1 MQVVANYEIKSECS
15 VLADDLRL
23 QIKHPQGLYRALIK
37 NIPRSDYSTP
47 FLLSLHLYFD
57 TPDLDEA
64 KEIAE
69 ERLADCLNMLA
80 FTSGSAFSR
89 HRIRQ
94 IVDCT
99 PDSGMRDIR
108 FWGDAIDHEDPQPFL
123 DEHTTKA
130 IERLSEFQ
138 IPPAIRR
145 AMRWYRLG
153 INAVMPSDQF
163 QYFWFAL
170 EIIAEFQKGEEKVP
184 SNCPHCNSHLFCESC
199 DTHPVHKRYQK
210 QAIQALLTTV
220 DKECD
225 DAIFRRLDKTRN
237 GLMHGKTMKEIEGD
251 QPEEQKHIVDTLG
264 NLVWK
269 ALIYQFPHEWFDG
282 SISMGMPSKYVHHK
296 LHGIAHIQTIVPK
309 DAEGNLDLSFSGTKM
324 EMVTNGPPQSAMPSL
339 MAMTDDQYASLTKL
353 SYEKGEHQDMC
364 RRIIERVEGK
374 KDGRVACIVL
384 ATDLAR
390 IKKAVNGGETGNWQD
405 LFREIISGERA

>member
-15 VLADDLRL
+15 VVEDDLRL
-23 QIKHPQGLYRALIK
+23 QIKHPQGLFRALIK
-37 NIPRSDYSTP
+37 NIPRPDYSTP

-57 TPDLDEA
+57 APDLDGA
-64 KEIAE
+64 KELAE

-80 FTSGSAFSR
+80 FASGSAFTR

-108 FWGDAIDHEDPQPFL
+108 FWGEAIDHEDPQPFL
-123 DEHTTKA
+123 NEDTTKA

-138 IPPAIRR
+138 LPPAIRR

-153 INAVMPSDQF
+153 INATVPSDQF

-184 SNCPHCNSHLFCESC
+184 SNCSHCNSPLFCESC
-199 DTHPVHKRYQK
+199 NTHPVHKRYQK
-210 QAIQALLTTV
+210 QAIQALLAAV
-220 DKECD
+220 DKEFD
-225 DAIFRRLDKTRN
+225 EAMFKRLDKTRN
-237 GLMHGKTMKEIEGD
+237 GLMHGSTMKEIEGD
-251 QPEEQKHIVDTLG
+251 QPEGDKHIVDILG

-269 ALIYQFPHEWFDG
+269 ALVHQFPHEWFDG
-282 SISMGMPSKYVHHK
+282 SIHMGMPSTYVHRK
-296 LHGIAHIQTIVPK
+296 FHGIAHIQTIVPK

-324 EMVTNGPPQSAMPSL
+324 EMVANGPPQSALPKL
-339 MAMTDDQYASLTKL
+339 MVMSDDQYARLTKL
-353 SYEKGEHQDMC
+353 TYEKGDHQEMC
-364 RRIIERVEGK
+364 RRIIERVRGK
-374 KDGRVACIVL
+374 KNGRVACIVM
-384 ATDLAR
+384 ATDLVR
-390 IKKAVNGGETGNWQD
+390 IRKAVDGGETGAWQD
-405 LFREIISGERA
+405 LFREILSGGKV

>member
-15 VLADDLRL
+15 VVADDLRL

-37 NIPRSDYSTP
+37 NIPRADYSTP

-57 TPDLDEA
+57 APDLDGA

-69 ERLADCLNMLA
+69 ERLVDCLNMLA
-80 FTSGSAFSR
+80 FASGSAFSR
-89 HRIRQ
+89 YRVRQ

-99 PDSGMRDIR
+99 PDSGMRNIL

-123 DEHTTKA
+123 DESTTKA

-138 IPPAIRR
+138 IQPGIRR

-153 INAVMPSDQF
+153 INATVPSDQF

-184 SNCPHCNSHLFCESC
+184 SNCPQCNSPLFCEPC
-199 DTHPVHKRYQK
+199 NTHPVHRRYQK
-210 QAIQALLTTV
+210 QAIQALLATV
-220 DKECD
+220 DKDCD
-225 DAIFRRLDKTRN
+225 DALFKRLDKTRN
-237 GLMHGKTMKEIEGD
+237 ALMHGRSMEEIESD
-251 QPEEQKHIVDTLG
+251 QPEGGKFIVDILG

-269 ALIYQFPHEWFDG
+269 SLIHQFPRGWFDG
-282 SISMGMPSKYVHHK
+282 SIRMGMPSTYVHHK

-309 DAEGNLDLSFSGTKM
+309 DADGNLDLTFSGTTMK
-324 EMVTNGPPQSAMPSL
+324 MVTNGPPQSALPSL
-339 MAMTDDQYASLTKL
+339 MVMTDDEYARLVKL
-353 SYEKGEHQDMC
+353 SYQKGDHQEMC
-364 RRIIERVEGK
+364 RRIVEQVEGK
-374 KDGRVACIVL
+374 KDGRVGCIVL
-384 ATDLAR
+384 ATDLAL
-390 IKKAVNGGETGNWQD
+390 IKKAVDGGEAGNWQD
-405 LFREIISGERA
+405 LFREIISAGRA

>member
-1 MQVVANYEIKSECS
+1 MQVVANYEIRSECS
-15 VLADDLRL
+15 VVADDLRL
-23 QIKHPQGLYRALIK
+23 QVKHPQGLYRALIK

-47 FLLSLHLYFD
+47 FLLALHLYFD
-57 TPDLDEA
+57 APDLEEA
-64 KEIAE
+64 QEIAE
-69 ERLADCLNMLA
+69 ARLADCLNMLA
-80 FTSGSAFSR
+80 FVRGSAFSR

-108 FWGDAIDHEDPQPFL
+108 FWGDAIDNEDPQPFL
-123 DEHTTKA
+123 DERTTKA

-153 INAVMPSDQF
+153 INATVPGDQF

-184 SNCPHCNSHLFCESC
+184 SNCPHCNSPLFCESC
-199 DTHPVHKRYQK
+199 NTHPVHKRYQK

-225 DAIFRRLDKTRN
+225 DAMFKSLDKMRN
-237 GLMHGKTMKEIEGD
+237 GLMHGKTVKEIEGD
-251 QPEEQKHIVDTLG
+251 QPEGQKHIVDILG

-269 ALIYQFPHEWFDG
+269 ALVYQFRHEWFDG
-282 SISMGMPSKYVHHK
+282 SISMGMPSTYVHRR

-324 EMVTNGPPQSAMPSL
+324 EMVTNGPPQSALPSL
-339 MAMTDDQYASLTKL
+339 MVMTDDQFARLTKL
-353 SYEKGEHQDMC
+353 RYEKGDHQEMC
-364 RRIIERVEGK
+364 RRILERVKGK
-374 KDGRVACIVL
+374 KDGRVGCIVL

-390 IKKAVNGGETGNWQD
+390 IKKAVDGGETGNWQN
-405 LFREIISGERA
+405 LFREIISGGNT